1 MDTFQKYLPQPFL
14 HMLTMPANSKY
25 HDTCAN
31 VENEGSSKCLATR
44 VMYAT
49 HCVCVCVCAC
59 LWQSRCVWA
68 AFRSSIYPRSKKAR
82 VGGFYNQTCIWLLQ
96 SFPVLNLNR
105 LHSRRGR
112 QDSGFGSLK
121 MEGGGRASVILGEN
135 KANDVVLAI

>member
-1 MDTFQKYLPQPFL
+1 MKAQVSVLLRELCTL
-14 HMLTMPANSKY
+14 
-25 HDTCAN
+25 
-31 VENEGSSKCLATR
+31 R
-44 VMYAT
+44 I
-49 HCVCVCVCAC
+49 VCVCAC

-82 VGGFYNQTCIWLLQ
+82 VGGVYNQTCIWLLQ

-121 MEGGGRASVILGEN
+121 MEGGRASVILGEN
-135 KANDVVLAI
+135 KANDVVFSQTSGHLRPLVSPRCYFEKRCNFVGMSEIVTITTAR